1 MTRTSHESGVE
12 RFCRSATGL
21 VLATVSTFGLVLGC
35 HTEQA
40 SRGGDSTSRAAASIP
55 TASSVALT
63 APVAPAE
70 VPSGGAGSAPL
81 PSAAPLSG
89 AVAPSPTTR
98 VAGGKAAAST
108 EPVGS
113 TPAASAATA
122 PSASAAAPGSPTASV
137 APPVIRRR
145 GPVASSDSYETWLE
159 TTGAYSPGTAASVVV
174 VLSAKAPFKCN
185 TQYPYKLTLDAT
197 PGLTYP
203 SPTARGMQVDGK
215 HASMV
220 VPFTPARPGTFT
232 VGGTL
237 SFSTC
242 TADRCLVDKARI
254 SVAVDVK

>member
-1 MTRTSHESGVE
+1 MTRTSHENEFE
-12 RFCRSATGL
+12 RVCRSATGL
-21 VLATVSTFGLVLGC
+21 VLATVSTLGLFLGC

-55 TASSVALT
+55 TAPSVA
-63 APVAPAE
+63 VAPAE
-70 VPSGGAGSAPL
+70 ALSGGAGSAPV
-81 PSAAPLSG
+81 PSAAPRGPSG
-89 AVAPSPTTR
+89 EVAPSPTTR

-108 EPVGS
+108 EPPGS
-113 TPAASAATA
+113 VSAGSAAIEL
-122 PSASAAAPGSPTASV
+122 SASAAAPGSPTASV

-185 TQYPYKLTLDAT
+185 TQYPYKLALDAT

-232 VGGTL
+232 IGGTL

-254 SVAVDVK
+254 SVPVDVK